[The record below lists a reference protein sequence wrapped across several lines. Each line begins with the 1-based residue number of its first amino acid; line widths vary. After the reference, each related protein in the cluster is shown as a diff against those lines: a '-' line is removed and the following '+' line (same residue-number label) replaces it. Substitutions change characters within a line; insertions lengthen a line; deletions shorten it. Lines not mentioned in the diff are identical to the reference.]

1 MNGAGQGG
9 HRPQLSSVGAGL
21 LPLLTDEDPLG
32 VGGYATHHLPLP
44 EARGRM
50 TYSSASRT
58 AGQGAAVAV
67 TTAMRL
73 VPEGRSQAMTDE
85 KFPARTVVSVERDD
99 LNERP
104 ESANAILVGGPGD
117 QAQVSAADAAV
128 VHLRMENL
136 VHRYIRTERHRDVD
150 GRSLLV
156 YNYDGEERTEYPDI
170 VHPTAV

>member
-1 MNGAGQGG
+1 
-9 HRPQLSSVGAGL
+9 
-21 LPLLTDEDPLG
+21 
-32 VGGYATHHLPLP
+32 
-44 EARGRM
+44 
-50 TYSSASRT
+50 
-58 AGQGAAVAV
+58 
-67 TTAMRL
+67 
-73 VPEGRSQAMTDE
+73 MTDE
-85 KFPARTVVSVERDD
+85 RFPERTVVHAEADD

-136 VHRYIRTERHRDVD
+136 VHRYIRTERHRDVE

-170 VHPTAV
+170 VNPTAV